1 MAWGR
6 LLGLYGTVVPECFLR
21 EGSEGDFDDI
31 TLVGGDIHQQP
42 AGVGAGEIPQGGEKQ
57 AYLLRRDAA
66 VRGISSDGGD
76 GDAGGNPAVKQAAG
90 QPQPE
95 RFFLGADD
103 DLHGLLHKYF
113 NSIAV
118 GAFHLHQLADHTLLH
133 QLENLLDI
141 DAFHGLRS
149 AASGHLRHLHSHLQ
163 SHLHQRHGQIDP
175 YLIAGLGIDDD
186 PEDHILDG
194 LALLLGQQGGFRL
207 ALVAQELI
215 GGDAE
220 EPGQL
225 RQQGD
230 IGAGETRFP

>member
-31 TLVGGDIHQQP
+31 ALVGSDIHQQP
-42 AGVGAGEIPQGGEKQ
+42 AGVGAGEVTQGGEKLPQ
-57 AYLLRRDAA
+57 HLRRDAA
-66 VRGISSDGGD
+66 IWGMLADGGD
-76 GDAGGNPAVKQAAG
+76 GDADGKPAVYQPAG
-90 QPQPE
+90 QAQGDII
-95 RFFLGADD
+95 LLVVDN
-103 DLHGLLHKYF
+103 DLHGLLHIHF
-113 NSIAV
+113 DDIAF
-118 GAFHLHQLADHTLLH
+118 GGFDLDQFADDALFHQRHD
-133 QLENLLDI
+133 LLDI

-186 PEDHILDG
+186 PQDHILDG

-215 GGDAE
+215 GGDIE
-220 EPGQL
+220 QPGQL

>member
-31 TLVGGDIHQQP
+31 ALVGSDIHQQP
-42 AGVGAGEIPQGGEKQ
+42 AGVGAGEVPQGSEQ
-57 AYLLRRDAA
+57 LPQHLRRDAA
-66 VRGISSDGGD
+66 IWGMLADGGD

-95 RFFLGADD
+95 LFFLGADD

-113 NSIAV
+113 NGIAV

-133 QLENLLDI
+133 QRHDLLDI

-194 LALLLGQQGGFRL
+194 LALLLGQQGGLRM
-207 ALVAQELI
+207 AGIAQQFI
-215 GGDAE
+215 GGDIE
-220 EPGQL
+220 QPGQL